1 MSETS
6 DLPLPSVPSGDFS
19 LSASQAPSPHFV
31 PVATVSHSLDD
42 PGQKKQKTPLHRI
55 AEVRKAQG
63 ISLINVAK
71 HLNMDAATA
80 RLQENPFHDLS
91 LSQLYQWRE
100 LLDVPIAELLV
111 EPDELF
117 NNPLHSRAAL
127 VRIMKTVRSILEKTR
142 EHSTR
147 FLAQT
152 LFDQLVEIMPELRE
166 ISAWPNIGQSR
177 ESKDYGQALYRRFD
191 PGVDSSILE

>member
-1 MSETS
+1 MSEIS
-6 DLPLPSVPSGDFS
+6 DSRLAPVPPGDFPLPAP
-19 LSASQAPSPHFV
+19 QAPPPHFA
-31 PVATVSHSLDD
+31 VAPVSHS
-42 PGQKKQKTPLHRI
+42 PGTPGRKKQKRPLHRI

-63 ISLINVAK
+63 VSLTNIAK
-71 HLNMDAATA
+71 HLDMDITAAQ
-80 RLQENPFHDLS
+80 LQENPFSDLS
-91 LSQLYQWRE
+91 LSRLYQWRE

-111 EPDELF
+111 DPDELF
-117 NNPLHSRAAL
+117 NDPLRSRAAL

-166 ISAWPNIGQSR
+166 IPPWPNIGQSR
-177 ESKDYGQALYRRFD
+177 EFKDYGQALYRRFD
-191 PGVDSSILE
+191 REVDSSLLE